1 MIGNPRW
8 FKRRKYG
15 GWGFMPCCWQGWLY
29 VALMFGSFFL
39 VTFLPFGD
47 GWVRTGVMFGWAV
60 VFSADAIHIMV
71 SLPRDE
77 RERLH
82 EAFAE
87 RNAMWAMVVVLAAGV
102 AYQAAAAH
110 ASGIFGIDP
119 VIVAALFAGIAAKAV
134 TNVYLDLKD

>member
-29 VALMFGSFFL
+29 VALMVGLFML
-39 VTFLPFGD
+39 VSFLPFGE
-47 GWVRTGVMFGWAV
+47 GWVRTGVMFAWAV
-60 VFSADAIHIMV
+60 VFAADAIHIMV

-77 RERLH
+77 RERKH
-82 EAFAE
+82 EAVAE
-87 RNAMWAMVVVLAAGV
+87 RNAMWVMVVVLAAGV
-102 AYQAAAAH
+102 AYQAAA
-110 ASGIFGIDP
+110 SRVEGIGAIDP
-119 VIVAALFAGIAAKAV
+119 LILLALFAGLAAKAA